1 MAKAKEIDGL
11 DCGASVSQG
20 AMLVLRTRLEEMCAL
35 RAAALDWSDVEGVH
49 DMRVASRRLRSAMR
63 DFTPYLRKSKLSR
76 SGKALKR
83 VARALGTVRD
93 QDVAIMAL
101 DELKRDASEEVAA
114 GIERLVAE
122 CEAERDKA
130 RAVLAE
136 AISEGKIAKLQGE
149 FIYALEHAT
158 KLQRQRK
165 KRSADVDGQST
176 VGTSFRQ
183 AGRDIIAASFEE
195 LRKLSASLYQP
206 SRTRPLHRMRI
217 AAKRLRYLV
226 ELYTQCWGEQLTSF
240 AAEIAEMQ
248 SHLGELHDCD
258 EWIAVLSARLRA
270 LPSESSATD
279 AEAGTEGII
288 TERRSSVWLLGH
300 FVKTR
305 TKHYRA
311 ALALWDEWEQKSFAA
326 NLMASLDEG
335 SESIDLA
342 PLTLSAS
349 EAVAS
354 DLQSA

>member
-1 MAKAKEIDGL
+1 MAKAKEITEL
-11 DCGASVSQG
+11 DCGASVHEG
-20 AMLVLRTRLEEMCAL
+20 ALLVLRTRLEEMCAL
-35 RAAALDWSDVEGVH
+35 RATALDWSDVEGVH

-63 DFTPYLRKSKLSR
+63 DFTPYLRKNKLSR
-76 SGKALKR
+76 SGRSLKR
-83 VARALGTVRD
+83 VARALGAVRD

-101 DELKRDASEEVAA
+101 EELKREAPEEMAA

-122 CEAERDKA
+122 REAERDEV
-130 RAVLAE
+130 RAALAE
-136 AISEGKIAKLQGE
+136 TISEGKIAKLQGE
-149 FIYALEHAT
+149 FIYALEQAA
-158 KLQRQRK
+158 KLQRQRRK
-165 KRSADVDGQST
+165 KSADVDGQST
-176 VGTSFRQ
+176 AGASFRQ

-195 LRKLSASLYQP
+195 LRKLSLSLYQP
-206 SRTRPLHRMRI
+206 SKTVPLHRMRI

-226 ELYTQCWGEQLTSF
+226 ELYTQCWGASLTSF
-240 AAEIAEMQ
+240 AEEIAKMQ

-270 LPSESSATD
+270 LPSEASATD
-279 AEAGTEGII
+279 AETETDSIRA
-288 TERRSSVWLLGH
+288 ERRSSVWLLGH

-335 SESIDLA
+335 AESIELE